1 MIDDLKFTQQTYLLR
16 DFMNPQKEV
25 DLKVIVD
32 GIDMFRY
39 FTKEDTLLNIYQSAI
54 DEDDTIYFTDMGS
67 EEYIPISLEFEFEDK
82 SFIYYKMR
90 VKRV

>member
-1 MIDDLKFTQQTYLLR
+1 MIDETFAQQTYLLR

-39 FTKEDTLLNIYQSAI
+39 FTKEDALLNIYQSAI

-82 SFIYYKMR
+82 GFIYYKMR